1 MYEKLLFIRKSLRLI
16 YQFLFLIMLGDL
28 LLGSLDYPLLGVLP
42 IAGIFVILVLS
53 YILRDKVSHGI
64 YLLLS
69 HVAMIIIPIYLV
81 SDMAMKVVI
90 IFDIFYCFYDGLN
103 YMLKGYT
110 LKRIFD
116 TPWEALMFGILT
128 IAVASHF
135 HNAVLTQW
143 GYVLPIVMVIV
154 YLASIYVE
162 GLINYVV
169 SSKNVTGVPVKQIF
183 TTNSFIVSAIMLM
196 IIVVVIISDLL
207 DFSSLAAQL
216 GKVFIGVLKIIAV
229 IFVLIVK
236 LLSAVT
242 GEREVNTRESFQQ
255 IEEIAEETNM
265 LATIVE
271 AIVYGLLIALT
282 LYVIYLVFRRLIKVF
297 LSKQDRSYDM
307 TEKLK
312 GGEIDRIKREKIKKN
327 RQGRLTPEQKARS
340 IYKKKVLSYKDK
352 FKPGATDTTKDI
364 LRAAL
369 KTENKELVDWP
380 IQVEGEI
387 EVTDS
392 MTEMYDRVR
401 YGGEVPDKEF
411 LKHMKE
417 LEL

>member
-1 MYEKLLFIRKSLRLI
+1 MYDKLLFIRKALRLI
-16 YQFLFLIMLGDL
+16 YQFLFLIMLGNL
-28 LLGSLDYPLLGVLP
+28 LLGSLDYPLLGIVS
-42 IAGIFVILVLS
+42 IAEIFVIIVLS

-69 HVAMIIIPIYLV
+69 HVAMIVFPVYAV
-81 SDMAMKVVI
+81 SEMAIKVVL

-110 LKRIFD
+110 LKRVFD
-116 TPWEALMFGILT
+116 TPWEALMFGLLT

-135 HNAVLTQW
+135 NNPVLSQW
-143 GYVLPIVMVIV
+143 GYILPIIMVIV

-196 IIVVVIISDLL
+196 IIVVVVISDML
-207 DFSSLAAQL
+207 DFSGLAAQL
-216 GKVFIGVLKIIAV
+216 GKVFVGILKILAV

-236 LLSAVT
+236 LLSAAT
-242 GEREVNTRESFQQ
+242 GEREVNTRESFEQ
-255 IEEIAEETNM
+255 IEGIAEETNM
-265 LATIVE
+265 IAVIVE
-271 AIVYGLLIALT
+271 AIVYGLLIALS
-282 LYVIYLVFRRLIKVF
+282 LYVIYLVFRRLIKIF
-297 LSKQDRSYDM
+297 LSRQDRRYDT
-307 TEKLK
+307 TESLK
-312 GGEIDRIKREKIKKN
+312 SGEKDRIKREKIRKK
-327 RQGRLTPEQKARS
+327 RQGRLTPEQKARA

-352 FKPGATDTTKDI
+352 FKPASTDTTKDI
-364 LRAAL
+364 LKAVLR
-369 KTENKELVDWP
+369 TENKELVDWP
-380 IQVEGEI
+380 IQVDGEV
-387 EVTDS
+387 EVLES